1 MNNGGAANGGAA
13 EDEVGG
19 TRRPSRPAWLR
30 RHWVLASAV
39 ALTLVAG
46 GVAVPLAL
54 GPAEDS
60 CKELPAGLRELAKG
74 PARSATRALD
84 PGDDMSRFDAVR
96 ALLPTGDLCGDG
108 GRMLGQ
114 VVDAATGA
122 DASGKAHTT
131 AQARVVYA
139 VTAAYRAA
147 EVPGGVEP
155 GLARMLA
162 GYVVDTTLLAL
173 DDPDAN
179 TPAVPASLAAPDEA
193 GWSRFGPFLSP
204 GDAHPDFA
212 FDHSG
217 ALDTE
222 LSPLFGQVAKDPQ
235 AFAILYDAERA
246 YLGHYLERL
255 TRLGTDP
262 DHHPEREP
270 GEQRTPATLGIDHDL
285 ADIASRIGGLL
296 HARASARV
304 GDFDDL
310 ASFDA
315 AVRRHTRGAYRAA
328 PRQLAG
334 RPPMGSIAGRPVS
347 GPVQGDL
354 MDGRHQMT
362 LTVDAWAAARKVP
375 AGRASAI
382 RQVVAGAHLQAVRYG
397 SI

>member
-1 MNNGGAANGGAA
+1 VPG
-13 EDEVGG
+13 
-19 TRRPSRPAWLR
+19 WLC
-30 RHWVLASAV
+30 RHRVLASAI
-39 ALTLVAG
+39 ALVLVAG

-54 GPAEDS
+54 GAAEDS
-60 CKELPAGLRELAKG
+60 CNELPARLRELAAG
-74 PARSATRALD
+74 SAPSATRALD
-84 PGDDMSRFDAVR
+84 PREDMSRFDAVR
-96 ALLPTGDLCGDG
+96 ALLPAGDLCGDG
-108 GRMLGQ
+108 GRVLGR

-122 DASGKAHTT
+122 DGSGRAHTT

-147 EVPGGVEP
+147 EVPRGAEP

-162 GYVVDTTLLAL
+162 GYVADTTLAVL

-204 GDAHPDFA
+204 ADAHPDFG
-212 FDHSG
+212 FTYSG
-217 ALDTE
+217 ALDTG
-222 LSPLFGQVAKDPQ
+222 LGPLFGRLARDPE
-235 AFAILYDAERA
+235 AFAVLYDAERA
-246 YLGHYLERL
+246 FLAHYLERL

-262 DHHPEREP
+262 DYHPEKEK
-270 GEQRTPATLGIDHDL
+270 GEQKTPVTLGVDNDL
-285 ADIASRIGGLL
+285 RDIGSRIGGLL
-296 HARASARV
+296 CTRESIADD
-304 GDFDDL
+304 GDTDDL

-328 PRQLAG
+328 PRQVAG

-354 MDGRHQMT
+354 MDGRYQIT
-362 LTVDAWAAARKVP
+362 ATVDAWAAARGVS
-375 AGRASAI
+375 AERASVI
-382 RQVVAGAHLQAVRYG
+382 RRVLGGAYEGAFEDG